1 MRSMMS
7 IASACTRRSRD
18 LKSSSARGRQSL
30 RRPSSTASAS
40 AEGETIPGRVLAG
53 GSEPRRGHRRVV
65 DRQPTGCPAHVRGRA
80 SRCAPSTPT
89 LAAFWATVHTKR
101 RPPDPTSTASE
112 VWSSRLLLGRRRRR
126 NRSRVRGLAHGSWP
140 SARKPEV
147 NCGCYALAAYADLH
161 ASLGN
166 LEEARCYLERALEHQ
181 SSPAQQALLRRK
193 RSALER

>member
-1 MRSMMS
+1 MMS

-18 LKSSSARGRQSL
+18 LKSSSVRGRRSP
-30 RRPSSTASAS
+30 RRPSSTASAN
-40 AEGETIPGRVLAG
+40 ADGETIPGRVLAG
-53 GSEPRRGHRRVV
+53 GSEPRRSHRRVV

-147 NCGCYALAAYADLH
+147 NCRCFQHLLEPWRALAAADL
-161 ASLGN
+161 AN
-166 LEEARCYLERALEHQ
+166 QNARHQ
-181 SSPAQQALLRRK
+181 AIWTCAGSEIARLRRQ
-193 RSALER
+193 